1 MKPVTEAVEDPPSDA
16 PKKKDSKLSKEFQG
30 KLSHASPQIKTPLI
44 TNFFMPRECAVSAP
58 DSKVDVTAASGK
70 ETSDSAVASASV
82 RKQCDEPTDSS
93 KSDGEYHL
101 GTQNSDFYLV
111 V

>member
-1 MKPVTEAVEDPPSDA
+1 
-16 PKKKDSKLSKEFQG
+16 
-30 KLSHASPQIKTPLI
+30 
-44 TNFFMPRECAVSAP
+44 MPRECAVSAP

-82 RKQCDEPTDSS
+82 RKQCDELTDSS